1 MKISEI
7 TLEMIKDY
15 INAPEEKDKTVQL
28 LLDSSKHFIKNRTG
42 ISDDEKLDKYEDLTL
57 ALLCLCSDMYD
68 RRQFMLDS
76 KSRFEIQEL
85 KKSIDDDNI
94 PTESWTTIWTTKGRI
109 RKNTSYNKDVENGDR
124 SSITKT
130 ITARFPKHL
139 NNFDVED
146 TNKYKVLYNNKL
158 YKIASM
164 SNIREENKYIQINIG
179 GWE

>member
-1 MKISEI
+1 MIIYLLKVGQLFGLQKVE
-7 TLEMIKDY
+7 LE
-15 INAPEEKDKTVQL
+15 
-28 LLDSSKHFIKNRTG
+28 
-42 ISDDEKLDKYEDLTL
+42 
-57 ALLCLCSDMYD
+57 
-68 RRQFMLDS
+68 
-76 KSRFEIQEL
+76 
-85 KKSIDDDNI
+85 
-94 PTESWTTIWTTKGRI
+94 
-109 RKNTSYNKDVENGDR
+109 

>member
-1 MKISEI
+1 MY
-7 TLEMIKDY
+7 T
-15 INAPEEKDKTVQL
+15 INPGD
-28 LLDSSKHFIKNRTG
+28 F
-42 ISDDEKLDKYEDLTL
+42 
-57 ALLCLCSDMYD
+57 
-68 RRQFMLDS
+68 
-76 KSRFEIQEL
+76 KSRFEIKEL

-109 RKNTSYNKDVENGDR
+109 KKNTSYNKDVEDGDR